1 MLAGLMLETAQPAP
15 AKRMHSAPG
24 NASNFEG
31 VMTSISS
38 DTAAEAAVAAGHRMD
53 AGEGGRAPLDDEP
66 LDDALL
72 ERQLESW
79 LRPGESAP
87 DPSVDADVALGEPIT
102 AEAEGEA
109 VDEADP
115 WRGDDQ
121 NPVVIPGSVTHPV
134 SVEGVSA
141 SAVPDDTTATE
152 DPDRTGMQAMEIR
165 AGQPLD
171 PVDVRATIGPAGH
184 QPAIQAMPDGAPAA
198 HGPHSAHL
206 AGEDAEPDTVIRP
219 DADASRSLRGQKTAP
234 VDIPLIRRAD
244 AGDVTAMPLLAREQT
259 LMGGAEGEPAD
270 FGFQSA
276 DAVKATMAPVRP
288 VDTLAVPARPASPL
302 VKSVADQVSRQAND
316 DGKLTLHLRPH
327 GMGLIEMEVNRDQNG
342 RAEIIMR
349 VQNPM
354 VLDALRAERTAMLDL
369 IGSQGSGDSLDLDLY
384 RGGDDRDDQGNRQ
397 PAHDVDGAATDGVG
411 SSVPSVDQSVAVTSS
426 TDTTNILI

>member
-1 MLAGLMLETAQPAP
+1 MLETAQPAP

-31 VMTSISS
+31 VMTSIAS

-53 AGEGGRAPLDDEP
+53 AGEGGRAPFDDEP

-79 LRPGESAP
+79 LPPGESAP

-206 AGEDAEPDTVIRP
+206 AGEDAEPDIVIRP
-219 DADASRSLRGQKTAP
+219 DADVSRSLRGQKTAP

-244 AGDVTAMPLLAREQT
+244 AGDVTAGPLLVREQT
-259 LMGGAEGEPAD
+259 LMGGAEGEPAGD
-270 FGFQSA
+270 FSFQSA

-302 VKSVADQVSRQAND
+302 VRSVADQVSRQAND
-316 DGKLTLHLRPH
+316 DGKLTLQLRPH

-354 VLDALRAERTAMLDL
+354 VLDALRAERPAMLDL

-411 SSVPSVDQSVAVTSS
+411 SSVPAVDQSVAVTSS